1 MALDFFAGC
10 VGGCAGVIIG
20 HPFDTVK
27 VKLQTQD
34 YRNPVYR
41 GTWDCF
47 TKILKAESVAGIYR
61 GVSSP
66 MAGVALVNAIVFGVY
81 GNVQRQMANPEAL
94 QSIFLAG
101 ASSGLLQSVISSPV
115 ELVKTRV
122 QISNQYRGTLDCFMK
137 TYKQEGFRGVFK
149 GQSITGV
156 RDFLGYGLYFA
167 SYEVLTRRRPG
178 EAPVGT
184 PTMLM
189 AGGVA
194 GTVSWIFTYP
204 LDVVKSRY
212 QADIGKY
219 TSIVDCLIKSVK
231 GEGMMCL
238 TRGLTPTLIR
248 AFPTNAVTFT
258 VVTWIFRLADLGTW
272 RTENLKDSID
282 SIIETLP
289 NEQRIMKNLDIIE
302 GSSFVN
308 NVRVGR
314 LIMSE
319 PQKHFLAS
327 EDLWV
332 GDGSDLSDDVTS
344 DDLFKP
350 SKGPEECDNVLNS
363 ENSDDPSNV
372 KQKITDNCE
381 INKVIV
387 ENSDDNISDPR

>member
-10 VGGCAGVIIG
+10 VGGCAGVVIG

-34 YRNPVYR
+34 YRIPVYR

-81 GNVQRQMANPEAL
+81 GNVQRSMANPETL

-101 ASSGLLQSVISSPV
+101 ASSGLVQSVISSPV

-122 QISNQYRGTLDCFMK
+122 QISNQYRGTLDCFFK
-137 TYKQEGFRGVFK
+137 TYKQEGIRGVFK

-167 SYEVLTRRRPG
+167 SYEALTRRQPG

-204 LDVVKSRY
+204 LDVIKSRY
-212 QADIGKY
+212 QADMGKY
-219 TSIVDCLIKSVK
+219 TSIIDCLKKSIKD
-231 GEGMMCL
+231 EGVVCL

-258 VVTWIFRLADLGTW
+258 VVTWIFRLADLGMW
-272 RTENLKDSID
+272 KTENIKDSID
-282 SIIETLP
+282 SIIDTLP
-289 NEQRIMKNLDIIE
+289 NEQKIIKNLDLIE
-302 GSSFVN
+302 GSPFVS
-308 NVRVGR
+308 NVHIGR
-314 LIMSE
+314 LAVNE

-327 EDLWV
+327 EDFWID
-332 GDGSDLSDDVTS
+332 DGSDFYDELTCTDSSRATVE
-344 DDLFKP
+344 
-350 SKGPEECDNVLNS
+350 SKASDNVLNT
-363 ENSDDPSNV
+363 ENSDNSSKEQIEKTKD
-372 KQKITDNCE
+372 CE
-381 INKVIV
+381 TNKVIV
-387 ENSDDNISDPR
+387 QNANNNTCDPS